1 MKCVIVAAGQ
11 GVRLQE
17 KVELKPL
24 VPLLGTALIEHV
36 MSRAHRAGIDE
47 FVVVSGFRGDELR
60 ARLDFFSSEQGV
72 RVQHVVNDEWQRAN
86 GVSLWKTKPYLAE
99 AFLLTMCDHIV
110 DPDILGALVAAPHA
124 PDGVVLAVDYDL
136 ANPLVDLD
144 DVTRVK
150 SADGRIERIG
160 KHLPDYDCFDT
171 GVFLC
176 TPAVF
181 DALEEGQSSGQD
193 SITAAMTILA
203 RQRRAYV
210 LDIGDRLW
218 IDVDDLAAYRQAESL
233 LRSGRL

>member
-11 GVRLQE
+11 GVRLQD

-36 MSRAHRAGIDE
+36 ISRAQRAGIDA

-60 ARLDFFSSEQGV
+60 TRLDVLSAQAGV
-72 RVQHVVNDEWQRAN
+72 RVQHVVNDDWQRAN
-86 GVSLWKTKPYLAE
+86 GVSLWKAKSCLDEP
-99 AFLLTMCDHIV
+99 FLLTMCDHVV
-110 DPDILGALVAAPHA
+110 DPGILRALIAAPRVQ
-124 PDGVVLAVDYDL
+124 DSVVLAVDTNL
-136 ANPLVDLD
+136 ENPAVDLD

-150 SADGRIERIG
+150 SGGGLIRQIG
-160 KHLPDYDCFDT
+160 KLLPDYNCFDT

-176 TPAVF
+176 TAAIF
-181 DALEEGQSSGQD
+181 GALEEAQSGGND
-193 SITAAMTILA
+193 SITAAMNILA
-203 RQRRAYV
+203 KRERAMV

-218 IDVDDLAAYRQAESL
+218 IDVDDAAAFRTAEQL